1 MKEGLKAQGICKYG
15 LLPVSLSHKEL
26 DSNRIPE
33 LQDNHG
39 NNYHPNA

>member
-1 MKEGLKAQGICKYG
+1 MKEGLKVQEIFGYG
-15 LLPVSLSHKEL
+15 LLPGSLSHKEL
-26 DSNRIPE
+26 DSNQIPE